1 MAYHFAVNTIY
12 YDSAETGKSE
22 IALAGAVISGL
33 TAKAAAEFAAL
44 GAIREATPAEIYG
57 AGFRL
62 EPVAEEPVVEPEPV
76 AEEPVVEPE
85 PVAEEPV
92 VEPEPV
98 AEEPVVVA
106 PTPKRGKP
114 KAAPAPVDDDS
125 LDL

>member
-57 AGFRL
+57 AGFR
-62 EPVAEEPVVEPEPV
+62 
-76 AEEPVVEPE
+76 PE